1 MDTWP
6 PPRIRIY
13 GQWLMW
19 TYARRFG
26 IKWEQGPKHDWNVI
40 NRSDMDGISCLG
52 LASLSLLLH
61 LNYDLHNV
69 RWNVSEND
77 NFSEKRRRKKRG
89 VGWRQRIRNSIWTR
103 AEKSGS
109 FLFFFVFVSFR
120 TGFFFKRGNPL
131 ISIMDEAWERI
142 EKEEKKKRENNRSTL
157 IILSKSPV
165 PKSVS
170 VFWSHRR
177 IQRRKNAGKEKERR
191 TDTHGDGRWE
201 VGSHWSLFW
210 VEKDGGW
217 SFWRKNPSCTIG
229 KTAPVM
235 STKTTERRND
245 SFFFLPLFFAVKSQH
260 TYILVCYFPS
270 FF

>member
-69 RWNVSEND
+69 RWDVSEND
-77 NFSEKRRRKKRG
+77 NFSEREEEKRG
-89 VGWRQRIRNSIWTR
+89 GLVGGRELGIQFEQELR
-103 AEKSGS
+103 KVGVFFS
-109 FLFFFVFVSFR
+109 FLFLFLSGR
-120 TGFFFKRGNPL
+120 DFFFKRGNPL

-191 TDTHGDGRWE
+191 TDTHGVGRWE

-245 SFFFLPLFFAVKSQH
+245 SFFFLPLFS
-260 TYILVCYFPS
+260 P
-270 FF
+270 